1 MAHLNNVRDGRK
13 AKVFLASFGTT
24 ELTTV
29 ALGKIYVITAKAS
42 SDSAFGNL
50 KVGDFFI
57 ATGSTA
63 PTFGTGDKCIEVTP
77 LFLGGA
83 TDKSINFEKSTVTV
97 TCDKDNSANVTS
109 DGVVAGSGSVTAY
122 DLIQTGDT
130 AANRIRQKF
139 NKMVEYASGTPTAT
153 ELDRTEKDVLIFIWD
168 ARDLEVGEYVGV
180 DFVPA
185 FLSSQDHG
193 SSYGSGQTFGV
204 NFQGADSDEAG
215 HKRSYQQFAY
225 QSEFGTQLE
234 AWCAA

>member
-29 ALGKIYVITAKAS
+29 ALGKIYVITAKAATA
-42 SDSAFGNL
+42 SAFGNL
-50 KVGDFFI
+50 KVGDFYI
-57 ATGSTA
+57 ATGSAA

-83 TDKSINFEKSTVTV
+83 TDKDLNFEKSTTDI
-97 TCDKDNSANVTS
+97 TCDKDAASNVTS
-109 DGVVAGSGSVTAY
+109 DGTVASSGSVTCY
-122 DLIQTGDT
+122 DLLQTGDT

-139 NKMVEYASGTPTAT
+139 NKMVEYAAGTPTGT

-185 FLSSQDHG
+185 FISSQAHG
-193 SSYGSGQTFGV
+193 SAYESGQTFSA
-204 NFQGADSDEAG
+204 NFTGADSDEAG
-215 HKRSYQQFAY
+215 HRRSYQQFAY
-225 QSEFGTQLE
+225 QEEFGTQLDS
-234 AWCAA
+234 WCA

>member
-1 MAHLNNVRDGRK
+1 MAQLNNVRDGRK

-29 ALGKIYVITAKAS
+29 ALGKIYVISAKAS
-42 SDSAFGNL
+42 GTTAFGNL

-63 PTFGTGDKCIEVTP
+63 PSLETGDKCIEVTP

-83 TDKSINFEKSTVTV
+83 TDKDISFEKSTTDV
-97 TCDKDNSANVTS
+97 TCDKDAASNVTS
-109 DGVVAGSGSVTAY
+109 DGTVASSGSVTAY
-122 DLIQTGDT
+122 DLIQTGTT
-130 AANRIRQKF
+130 AANTIRQKF

-168 ARDLEVGEYVGV
+168 ARDLETGEYVGV

-185 FLSSQDHG
+185 FLSSQAHG
-193 SSYGSGQTFGV
+193 SSYGSGQTFTV
-204 NFQGADSDEAG
+204 NFTGADSDEAG

-225 QSEFGTQLE
+225 QSEFGAQLDT
-234 AWCAA
+234 WCA

>member
-42 SDSAFGNL
+42 ADSAFGNL
-50 KVGDFFI
+50 KVGDFYV
-57 ATGSTA
+57 ALGAAA

-83 TDKSINFEKSTVTV
+83 TDKDLNFEKSTTDI
-97 TCDKDNSANVTS
+97 TCDKDSASNVTS
-109 DGVVAGSGSVTAY
+109 DGTVASSGSVTAY
-122 DLIQTGDT
+122 DLLQTGDT
-130 AANRIRQKF
+130 AANKIRQKF
-139 NKMVEYASGTPTAT
+139 NKMVEYSAGTPTGK
-153 ELDRTEKDVLIFIWD
+153 ELDRTEKDVLIFVWD
-168 ARDLEVGEYVGV
+168 ARDLETGEYVGI

-185 FLSSQDHG
+185 FLSSQAHG
-193 SSYGSGQTFGV
+193 SSYGSGQTFTV
-204 NFQGADSDEAG
+204 NFTGADSDEAG

-225 QSEFGTQLE
+225 QSEFGTQLDT
-234 AWCAA
+234 WCA

>member
-1 MAHLNNVRDGRK
+1 MAQLNNVRDGRK

-29 ALGKIYVITAKAS
+29 ALGKIYVISAKAS
-42 SDSAFGNL
+42 GTTAFGNL

-63 PTFGTGDKCIEVTP
+63 PSLETGDKCFEVTP

-83 TDKSINFEKSTVTV
+83 TDKDISFEKSTTDV
-97 TCDKDNSANVTS
+97 TCDKDAASNVTS
-109 DGVVAGSGSVTAY
+109 DGTVASSGSVTAY
-122 DLIQTGDT
+122 DLIQTGTT
-130 AANRIRQKF
+130 AANTIRQKF

-168 ARDLEVGEYVGV
+168 ARDLETGEYVGV

-185 FLSSQDHG
+185 FLSSQAHG
-193 SSYGSGQTFGV
+193 SSYGSGQTFTV
-204 NFQGADSDEAG
+204 NFTGADSDEAG

-225 QSEFGTQLE
+225 QSEFGAQLDT
-234 AWCAA
+234 WCA

>member
-29 ALGKIYVITAKAS
+29 ALGKIYVITAKAATA
-42 SDSAFGNL
+42 SAFGNL
-50 KVGDFFI
+50 KVGDFYI
-57 ATGSTA
+57 ATGSAA

-83 TDKSINFEKSTVTV
+83 TDKDLNFEKSTTDI
-97 TCDKDNSANVTS
+97 TCDKDSASNVTS
-109 DGVVAGSGSVTAY
+109 DGTVASSGSVTCY
-122 DLIQTGDT
+122 DLLQTGDT

-139 NKMVEYASGTPTAT
+139 NKMVEYAAGTPTGT

-185 FLSSQDHG
+185 FISSQAHG
-193 SSYGSGQTFGV
+193 SAYGSGQTFSA
-204 NFQGADSDEAG
+204 NFTGADSDEAG
-215 HKRSYQQFAY
+215 HRRSYQQFAY
-225 QSEFGTQLE
+225 QEEFGTQLDS
-234 AWCAA
+234 WCA